1 MTANQGTKNQAA
13 ENQVRAEDEVVGICR
28 DLIRIDTS
36 NPGDHSGPGER
47 RAAEHVAGLLAE
59 VGLEAR
65 ILESHPKRASVVARI
80 SGRDSRR
87 PALLVHGHLDVVPA
101 SAPDW
106 RHDPFCGEVIDDC
119 VWGRG
124 AVDMKDMD
132 AMTLAVVRQRLRE
145 GRVPDRDVLLVF
157 TADEEAGGTWGARWL
172 VDNHPEL
179 FEGVT
184 EAVGEVGGFSMTLGS
199 QRLYLLQT
207 AEKGI
212 AWLRLTARGT
222 AGHGSMIQPDNAV
235 TELAEAIGR
244 LGRHDW
250 PTRLIPS
257 VRAFLEGVCEALGV
271 EFNPNDP
278 GQVLGKIGPVSRIIG
293 ATLRNTANPS
303 VLRAGYKVNVVP
315 QAATA
320 EVDGRFLP
328 GHEEE
333 FYAELDRMLGPGVTR
348 EPINSDIALET
359 TPDGELYE
367 AMVGALVAED
377 PGARVIPYC
386 LSAGTDAKSFSRL
399 GVRCFG
405 FTPLCLPPD
414 LDFSGMFHG
423 IDERVPVD
431 SLRFGV
437 RVLDRFLDRC

>member
-1 MTANQGTKNQAA
+1 MTADTVTAQ
-13 ENQVRAEDEVVGICR
+13 DEVVDICR

-47 RAAEHVAGLLAE
+47 KAAEHVAALLAE
-59 VGLEAR
+59 VGLEPTV
-65 ILESHPKRASVVARI
+65 LESHPKRTSVVARI
-80 SGRDSRR
+80 DGQDKTR

-106 RHDPFCGEVIDDC
+106 QRNPFSGEIADGC

-124 AVDMKDMD
+124 AIDMKDMD
-132 AMTLAVVRQRLRE
+132 AMMLAVVRQRLRQQ
-145 GRVPDRDVLLVF
+145 RPPARDVVLTF
-157 TADEEAGGTWGARWL
+157 TADEEAGGTWGARFL
-172 VDNHPEL
+172 VEKHPEL

-184 EAVGEVGGFSMTLGS
+184 EAVGEVGGFSMTLGR

-207 AEKGI
+207 AEKGM

-222 AGHGSMIQPDNAV
+222 AGHGSMVQPDNAV

-244 LGRHDW
+244 LGRHEW
-250 PTRLIPS
+250 PTQLIPS
-257 VRAFLEGVCEALGV
+257 VRAFLEGVCDVLGI
-271 EFNPNDP
+271 EFIPNDP
-278 GQVLGKIGPVSRIIG
+278 TQPLGKIGTISRIIG
-293 ATLRNTANPS
+293 ATLRNTANPT

-315 QAATA
+315 QTATA
-320 EVDGRFLP
+320 EVDARFLP
-328 GHEEE
+328 GYEQE
-333 FYAELDRMLGPGVTR
+333 FLDELDRVLGPGVTR
-348 EPINSDIALET
+348 EFIHQDIALET
-359 TPDGELYE
+359 TPDGDLYD
-367 AMVGALVAED
+367 AMTSALLAED

-399 GVRCFG
+399 GMRCFG
-405 FTPLCLPPD
+405 FTPLRLPPD

-431 SLRFGV
+431 GLRFGV
-437 RVLDRFLDRC
+437 RVLDGFLDRC